1 MNMQQINDL
10 QVIKDI
16 PTEDELNMREE
27 FADMHVMASDEDV
40 DDEDV
45 SYLAELCDDNNM
57 DACMRNL
64 LLQYNDDTGSKS
76 AEELYLKQVIM
87 GNNKT
92 LEGLAKRQM
101 EYEQQ
106 WKEQKTS
113 ADVL

>member
-1 MNMQQINDL
+1 MSIQQPSNLSIING
-10 QVIKDI
+10 I
-16 PTEDELNMREE
+16 PTEDELNIREE
-27 FADMHVMASDEDV
+27 YADMHVMGFDEDV

-45 SYLAELCDDNNM
+45 SYLAELCDDKNM
-57 DACMRNL
+57 DAYMRNI

-92 LEGLAKRQM
+92 LEGIANRKM